1 MKLSLRGEYALRAL
15 IALGE
20 SYEGDVVSMQTVSEQ
35 QEISKRFLEQI
46 FNDLR
51 SGGFVESKRGIAGG
65 YRLSRPMEEI
75 TVAEVIRHIDGELR
89 PLSGGSK
96 KPKPNTQ
103 AAGAQMAIRAVMRDV
118 RDAVVR
124 VLSQVTIADLH
135 ERARTQ
141 QVWTGVPDYTI

>member
-1 MKLSLRGEYALRAL
+1 MKLSLRGECALRAL

-20 SYEGDVVSMQTVSEQ
+20 SYDGDVVSMQVVSEQ

-46 FNDLR
+46 FNDLK

-65 YRLSRPMEEI
+65 YRLARPMDEI
-75 TVAEVIRHIDGELR
+75 TVAEVIRHIDGTLR
-89 PLSGGSK
+89 PMPEGSK

-118 RDAVVR
+118 RDAIVR
-124 VLSQVTIADLH
+124 VLSEITIADLF
-135 ERARTQ
+135 ERSQ
-141 QVWTGVPDYTI
+141 KLQVQAGIPDYTI

>member
-1 MKLSLRGEYALRAL
+1 MKLSLRGECALRAL

-20 SYEGDVVSMQTVSEQ
+20 SYDGDVVSMQAVSEQ

-65 YRLSRPMEEI
+65 YRLARPMDEI
-75 TVAEVIRHIDGELR
+75 TVAEVIRHIDGTLR
-89 PLSGGSK
+89 SMPEGSK
-96 KPKPNTQ
+96 KPKPNTP

-118 RDAVVR
+118 RDAVVK
-124 VLSQVTIADLH
+124 VLSEVTIADLSD
-135 ERARTQ
+135 RARKL
-141 QVWTGVPDYTI
+141 QVQAGVPDYTI